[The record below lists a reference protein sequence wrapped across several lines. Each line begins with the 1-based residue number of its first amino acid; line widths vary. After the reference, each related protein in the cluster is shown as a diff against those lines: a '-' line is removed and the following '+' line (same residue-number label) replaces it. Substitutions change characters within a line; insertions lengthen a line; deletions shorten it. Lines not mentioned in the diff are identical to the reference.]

1 MSQLRLRASGHA
13 CVSLL
18 AAEMKK
24 MRVAGSTCLGRPSTA
39 AGQRKAVG
47 SFALL
52 HMEERTSLC
61 HPRVL
66 HPAGGFP
73 HLLVG
78 GGGCQASSS
87 SWTPVQAK
95 KQMVP
100 IITCCSDPLYTA
112 RAHLGMHQPCLSLSD
127 APSQLGE
134 ACPQPV
140 WWVER
145 AAQLP
150 THCLLN

>member
-1 MSQLRLRASGHA
+1 MSQLRLTASGHA

-18 AAEMKK
+18 AAQVKK
-24 MRVAGSTCLGRPSTA
+24 MRMAGSTCPWQLSTA
-39 AGQRKAVG
+39 AEQRKAVG
-47 SFALL
+47 GFALL

-61 HPRVL
+61 YPRVL

-73 HLLVG
+73 HLLIG
-78 GGGCQASSS
+78 GGGWQASSS

-112 RAHLGMHQPCLSLSD
+112 RARLGMHQPCLSLSN

-134 ACPQPV
+134 AGPQPV
-140 WWVER
+140 WWVE
-145 AAQLP
+145 
-150 THCLLN
+150 

>member
-1 MSQLRLRASGHA
+1 MPVCPSWPLMR
-13 CVSLL
+13 
-18 AAEMKK
+18 K
-24 MRVAGSTCLGRPSTA
+24 MRVAGSTCPRRLRGR
-39 AGQRKAVG
+39 
-47 SFALL
+47 LWD
-52 HMEERTSLC
+52 MEERTSLC

-78 GGGCQASSS
+78 GKGCQASSS

-100 IITCCSDPLYTA
+100 TISCCAGPLYIA
-112 RAHLGMHQPCLSLSD
+112 RAHLGMHQPCQSLSN

-140 WWVER
+140 WWMEG

-150 THCLLN
+150 TPLST

>member
-1 MSQLRLRASGHA
+1 M
-13 CVSLL
+13 
-18 AAEMKK
+18 
-24 MRVAGSTCLGRPSTA
+24 AGSTCPRRLRGR
-39 AGQRKAVG
+39 
-47 SFALL
+47 LWD
-52 HMEERTSLC
+52 MEGRTSLC

-78 GGGCQASSS
+78 GKGCQASSS

-100 IITCCSDPLYTA
+100 TISCCSGPLYIA
-112 RAHLGMHQPCLSLSD
+112 RAHLGMHQPCLSLSN

-140 WWVER
+140 WLCGASSTAAHPVVYLTEFILSVLGRLTVARATTAPSCTGER
-145 AAQLP
+145 RFREQL
-150 THCLLN
+150 C